1 MDYKN
6 VNDYEV
12 MYMVRENNDDAMN
25 LLFDKYMPLIKK
37 LAVKYYDKVKECGI
51 EFEDFI
57 QEGMIALN
65 RAIMNYDEN
74 SDTLLYTYISVCIER
89 QFITYCRN
97 LNSQKHCFLNN
108 SVRDEC
114 LCKNRCSDSK
124 SFMDYIEIMESFTSL
139 KNNFEFLDSNIFEL
153 RYNGFSYK
161 EICTLLDISYSFLE
175 SRMSK
180 IRKLLRKKEKTFI

>member
-12 MYMVRENNDDAMN
+12 MYMVRENNDEAMS

-37 LAVKYYDKVKECGI
+37 LAVKYYDKVKNCGI

-65 RAIMNYDEN
+65 RAIMNYDDN
-74 SDTLLYTYISVCIER
+74 SNTLFYTYISVCIER

-97 LNSQKHCFLNN
+97 LNSQKHCFLNY
-108 SVRDEC
+108 SVRDEELHRSSC
-114 LCKNRCSDSK
+114 ISSK
-124 SFMDYIEIMESFTSL
+124 SFVDYIEVMESFTSL
-139 KNNFEFLDSNIFEL
+139 KNSFSFLDSSIFEL

-161 EICTLLDISYSFLE
+161 EICSLLDISYSFLE